1 MSGLRQKE
9 LRALLILNSVDAFGS
24 IRTRKLLAFFGSAE
38 RVLAASGSELASCGT
53 ITPVMSQRLK
63 EAKKRFNPEQ
73 ELQEAAQN
81 GIRVMTVFDRD
92 YPRLLKEIYDP
103 PIILYVKG
111 SFELCDRNAIG
122 IVGSRGASF
131 YGLSCAKEFSHALN
145 KAGLTIVSGMARGID
160 TAAHRAALDA
170 GGRTIAVL
178 GSGLLEVYPPENN
191 GLFVEIA
198 KKGAVI
204 SEFPLCTEPRPQ
216 NFPIRNRVISGLSVG
231 LLVVEASQKS
241 GALISARFASEQGRQ
256 VFAIPGKVSSETSC
270 GTNELIKDGARL
282 VTTPREIL
290 EDLRFNFTFHEPAA
304 AEAASAPDSPAGTVG
319 LEPQEAA
326 VVSFLSDEPMGLDDI
341 AQATGLGASRLLAI
355 LTNLELKRAVR
366 RLSGSMFVKPL

>member
-1 MSGLRQKE
+1 MPELVAKE
-9 LRALLILNSVDAFGS
+9 LQALLTLNSVDAFGS

-38 RVLAASGSELASCGT
+38 RVLAAPDPELASCGICSPLMT
-53 ITPVMSQRLK
+53 QRLK

-111 SFELCDRNAIG
+111 SFEPCDCNAIG

-131 YGLSCAKEFSHALN
+131 YGLSCAKEFSHILN

-170 GGRTIAVL
+170 GGRTVAVL
-178 GSGLLEVYPPENN
+178 GSGLLEVYPPENG
-191 GLFVEIA
+191 GLFEEIGR
-198 KKGAVI
+198 KGAVV
-204 SEFPLCTEPRPQ
+204 SEFPLHTEPRPQ

-290 EDLRFNFTFHEPAA
+290 EDLRFNFTFHEPS
-304 AEAASAPDSPAGTVG
+304 EPDSPAVPAD

-326 VVSFLSDEPMGLDDI
+326 VASFLSDEPMGLDDI

>member
-1 MSGLRQKE
+1 MSELSAKE

-38 RVLAASGSELASCGT
+38 RVLAAHDPELASCGT

-63 EAKKRFNPEQ
+63 EAKKRFNPEE
-73 ELQEAAQN
+73 ELREAAQN

-111 SFELCDRNAIG
+111 SLEPCDRNAIG

-131 YGLSCAKEFSHALN
+131 YGLSCAKEFSHTLN

-191 GLFVEIA
+191 GLFEEIA
-198 KKGAVI
+198 QKGAVI
-204 SEFPLCTEPRPQ
+204 SEFPLRTEPRPQ

-290 EDLRFNFTFHEPAA
+290 EDLRFNFTLCEPAA
-304 AEAASAPDSPAGTVG
+304 VSVVGASQPNAFSD

-326 VVSFLSDEPMGLDDI
+326 VAGFLSDEPMGLEDI
-341 AQATGLGASRLLAI
+341 AQATGLGASQLLAI
-355 LTNLELKRAVR
+355 LTSLELKRAVR
-366 RLSGSMFVKPL
+366 RLSGSLFVKPS